1 MHRTARFLP
10 GDSYKASLSHV
21 GQTSDRAPP
30 SGPPRDGMIGMALSP
45 GLLEREGR
53 ILAKADRL
61 AHGASSYLQAGATR
75 KAAASYLK
83 ALEILEGSPA
93 NVSRPDEWAD
103 SLAVVGAGLLATS
116 HAGGGQGA
124 AARGPAPDTADGPGP

>member
-30 SGPPRDGMIGMALSP
+30 SGPPRDGMIGMALFP

-61 AHGASSYLQAGATR
+61 AHGASSYLQAGA
-75 KAAASYLK
+75 
-83 ALEILEGSPA
+83 
-93 NVSRPDEWAD
+93 
-103 SLAVVGAGLLATS
+103 
-116 HAGGGQGA
+116 AGGRPAVLRRRPPDGQPREGGLGA
-124 AARGPAPDTADGPGP
+124 EG